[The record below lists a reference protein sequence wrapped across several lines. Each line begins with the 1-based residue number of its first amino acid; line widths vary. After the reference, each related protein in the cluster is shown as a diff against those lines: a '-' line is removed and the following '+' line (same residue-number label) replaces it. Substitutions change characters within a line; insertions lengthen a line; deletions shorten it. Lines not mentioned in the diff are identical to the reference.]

1 MEELPLVWCELLSE
15 TLAALWSGSVTS
27 DPDRWLK
34 WNPLNPEEHM
44 NSRSLLGP
52 SDTVCL
58 CVFVEEELKTS
69 FFLFLFV
76 LTCYLTCIFINN
88 LDVMSVDVKGPGMLS
103 RAVWSRCMLGVLSST
118 DAGGRWDPSG
128 SHFLS
133 SSRLTLG
140 EWRER
145 TGQLQD
151 LSAVIWDNMA
161 MPELAD
167 FR

>member
-1 MEELPLVWCELLSE
+1 MYV
-15 TLAALWSGSVTS
+15 
-27 DPDRWLK
+27 
-34 WNPLNPEEHM
+34 
-44 NSRSLLGP
+44 
-52 SDTVCL
+52 
-58 CVFVEEELKTS
+58 CVFVEVELKTK
-69 FFLFLFV
+69 FFYFYL
-76 LTCYLTCIFINN
+76 YLTLLNN

-145 TGQLQD
+145 IGQLQD